1 MSNFWVVQEGLLGDI
16 TNKFSTTKA
25 VGLNVTWHV
34 VQQATKPNSTAKG
47 PYTTQAQAQSQ
58 ADSLNAGSQN
68 VVTQAASQDVFH
80 GLNLSTWIL
89 RIGEILL
96 GVVLIGVGVAKLTG
110 AENVVSKA
118 AKVAAL

>member
-16 TNKFSTTKA
+16 TNKLSTTKA

-34 VQQATKPNSTAKG
+34 VQQATKPNSSAKG
-47 PYTTQAQAQSQ
+47 PYATMALAQTQ
-58 ADSLNAGSQN
+58 ADSLNSGSQN
-68 VVTQAASQDVFH
+68 VVAQAAVQDTFH

-96 GVVLIGVGVAKLTG
+96 GIVLLGIGVSKLTG